1 MAKTIPLYESLMQ
14 AIEARRARAGLSMVQ
29 LEELSGL
36 SEGYFSKC
44 LHASSA
50 EGRRATL
57 DTLQKI
63 VDVLFDGVCV
73 VKLLERHQSGIPAE
87 ANIKKIN
94 AAVRTYLR
102 GHCIKIAP
110 LGAAARNK
118 KLTPAKRRALARRAI
133 RTRWA
138 RHRERLEAERRATPA
153 SSKPRLGNGRHDD
166 ARTSPPL

>member
-1 MAKTIPLYESLMQ
+1 MAKTIAPIYSALMQ

-29 LEELSGL
+29 LEELAGL
-36 SEGYFSKC
+36 SEGYFSKM
-44 LHASSA
+44 LHPQSA
-50 EGRRATL
+50 EGRCASL
-57 DTLQKI
+57 DMVQKI
-63 VDVLFDGVCV
+63 VDVLFDGACV

-118 KLTPAKRRALARRAI
+118 KLTPAQRRTLARRAI
-133 RTRWA
+133 RARWK
-138 RHRERLEAERRATPA
+138 RHRERLEAERKGAP
-153 SSKPRLGNGRHDD
+153 GNDRHDD
-166 ARTSPPL
+166 ARTAPTF